1 MRVARFTWI
10 VVMVALVAACS
21 TARLGY
27 NNADWLVAMYMDRYF
42 DLKGEQKDWFKAR
55 MAEHVAWHRRAE
67 LPRYHRILTDMRT
80 RIENGLERED
90 LDILATE
97 LAHRYLALADRL
109 LPDMAR
115 LTASLDTEQID
126 HFERRLQRRFEEE
139 REEEAK
145 ARRRIERDGV
155 EKARRRRV
163 AEAIERI
170 EDWTGRLDDEQRAH
184 VAALMAPESDG
195 ADAREDDTGRRERRT
210 AEYIAAL
217 RAGADAAEL
226 EGMLREWW
234 MGFIQERLDEGGKVE
249 MRGQGVKVI
258 LGLDGILTD
267 RQRARVVK
275 RLDRYRR
282 DVAILAGRDAIE
294 AIYRA
299 D

>member
-10 VVMVALVAACS
+10 VVMVALAAACS

-27 NNADWLVAMYMDRYF
+27 NNADWLVAMYVDRYF
-42 DLKGEQKDWFKAR
+42 DLDGEQKDWFKAR
-55 MAEHVAWHRRAE
+55 MAEHVAWHRREE

-80 RIENGLERED
+80 RVENGLERED
-90 LDILATE
+90 LDIVATE

-109 LPDMAR
+109 LPDMAH

-126 HFERRLQRRFEEE
+126 HFERRLQRRFEAE

-145 ARRRIERDGV
+145 TRRR
-155 EKARRRRV
+155 
-163 AEAIERI
+163 IERI

-184 VAALMAPESDG
+184 VAELMTPESDE
-195 ADAREDDTGRRERRT
+195 ADAREDDSGRRERRT

-217 RAGADAAEL
+217 RAGADTAEL
-226 EGMLREWW
+226 EGMLRKWW

-249 MRGQGVKVI
+249 VRGQGVKVI
-258 LGLDGILTD
+258 LGLDGVLTD

-275 RLDRYRR
+275 RLDGYRR
-282 DVAILAGRDAIE
+282 DAAILAGRDAIE
-294 AIYRA
+294 AIHRA